1 MNVSVVNVVIPK
13 LNALYFGSLL
23 LGYAW
28 SVVPP
33 SIVHLKVIPSVIIP
47 TVFAVVKPWDAF
59 VITKFPFD
67 AS

>member
-33 SIVHLKVIPSVIIP
+33 SIVQLKVIPSVIIP
-47 TVFAVVKPWDAF
+47 TVFAVVKP
-59 VITKFPFD
+59 
-67 AS
+67 